1 MELLTQLFLWDLGRL
16 IVKNASKCF
25 CKASVKNLSNS
36 CPPDK
41 NHGYSPVI
49 TGRCAENSPKV
60 PVHRSEVY
68 LRHSWSQTSKQ
79 RSSGSA
85 RWSPASWKWGAG
97 SFRNHLL
104 LLPIF
109 PYPPLCR
116 FKYSILRKLS
126 FIGMS
131 ARIYYGL
138 TIVLQLKRAAQP
150 VYPHVIKSAVPVAK
164 CQTGITSFLRWNR
177 KKGVIVKNV
186 PCKRITFSSTSPIYW
201 K

>member
-1 MELLTQLFLWDLGRL
+1 MKFLTEACARCEKQVSFQS
-16 IVKNASKCF
+16 IA
-25 CKASVKNLSNS
+25 A
-36 CPPDK
+36 
-41 NHGYSPVI
+41 
-49 TGRCAENSPKV
+49 RCAENSPKV
-60 PVHRSEVY
+60 SVHRSEVY
-68 LRHSWSQTSKQ
+68 LRHPWSQTSKQ
-79 RSSGSA
+79 RSSGSS
-85 RWSPASWKWGAG
+85 RWSPTSWKWGAG
-97 SFRNHLL
+97 SFRNQLL

-109 PYPPLCR
+109 PYPPLCC

-138 TIVLQLKRAAQP
+138 TIVLPLKRAAQP

-164 CQTGITSFLRWNR
+164 CQTGTTPFLRWNR
-177 KKGVIVKNV
+177 KKRVIVKNV